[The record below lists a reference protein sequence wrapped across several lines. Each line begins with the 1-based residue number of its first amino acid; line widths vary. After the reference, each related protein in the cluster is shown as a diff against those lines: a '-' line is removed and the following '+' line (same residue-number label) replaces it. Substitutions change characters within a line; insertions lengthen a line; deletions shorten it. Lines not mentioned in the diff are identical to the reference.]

1 MLAYCT
7 YCSAEKDPSEFLVSA
22 ISRYKSSRITDVYTS
37 ANAASVKFVILSG
50 KYGVINAHQ
59 KIDYYDHL
67 LLPAE
72 VEKHV
77 ELVASQLKEMRIT
90 KLVFYTVSVLTD
102 LNIQPYID
110 CIKRGAAKNG
120 TAIEVKEIS

>member
-7 YCSAEKDPSEFLVSA
+7 YCSAEKNHSEFPLSA
-22 ISRYKSSRITDVYTS
+22 INRYKSSRITDIYTS

-50 KYGVINAHQ
+50 KYGVINAHH

-72 VEKHV
+72 VEKHA
-77 ELVASQLKEMRIT
+77 ELVASQLKEMGIT

-102 LNIQPYID
+102 PNIQPYID
-110 CIKRGAAKNG
+110 CIKLGAAKNG